1 MDVFVIGG
9 GASGLAAAI
18 TAKRCGNNVT
28 IIEKNNNLGKKLLL
42 TGNGRCNYY
51 NEDTSVSNYYSNGDV
66 SKIINDDNL
75 SKLNKFYDSI
85 GAVPRIKD
93 GYFYPYS
100 NTATAMQNSLVKEI
114 SVLGVKIIN
123 EEVMDITK
131 TDRFNI
137 KTNLNTYRCDKVIL
151 ATGGITYPKTGS
163 TGFGYEILKKF
174 GHNII
179 SPRPALVPLITDE
192 NVKDWSGIRCT
203 VDATLYVDNK
213 VVAKQSG
220 EAQLTEYGI
229 SGICIM
235 NLSRFVD
242 TNMKNI
248 LCINFLPIVSD
259 LYEFIEDRNKK
270 LKGRTLI
277 ELLEMV
283 INYKLLYFIFKKI
296 HLNTSIRWD
305 ELNGNEKKLLID
317 NITNYKLNITG
328 VRGLDMGEVTSGGV
342 VLEEVSESCES
353 MKVPNLFITG
363 ELLDID
369 GICGGYNLINAFITG
384 ILAGEK

>member
-75 SKLNKFYDSI
+75 SKLNKFYDSL

-114 SVLGVKIIN
+114 SVLGVRIIN

-203 VDATLYVDNK
+203 VDATLYVDGVK
-213 VVAKQSG
+213 VANQAG

-242 TNMKNI
+242 TNMKNT

-283 INYKLLYFIFKKI
+283 INYKLLYFIFKKL
-296 HLNTSIRWD
+296 HLNPSIRWD

-328 VRGLDMGEVTSGGV
+328 VRGVDMGEVTSGGV

-353 MKVPNLFITG
+353 VKVPNLFITG